1 MERFF
6 FNSGNGTNIMKI
18 SQDTLRKKMLGCFL
32 GKSAGGTLGQPYE
45 GWEGPLGLT
54 YYDPVPT
61 DMIPNDDLDLQ
72 VLWADCLAR
81 QAEPVVDR
89 DLFGRAWVE
98 HVHFPWSEYG
108 IAIRNLKLGIPATW
122 SGRYDNWFRDGLG
135 AAIRSE
141 IWACL
146 APGDPELAAKFMR
159 EDAMVDHVGE
169 GVNAAV
175 FLAVLESA
183 AFVESDMEK
192 LLDTALAAIPAECG
206 IARAVRDTRR
216 WCAQNRTWSEV
227 FELIKTHYGSEDFTN
242 TVMNF
247 GFSVMALLMG
257 KGDFGKTV
265 CFAVN
270 CGKDADCTGATVGA
284 ILGLID
290 PEGIPEEWLRP
301 IGRKLVLS
309 PTIVGITPPET
320 LDDFV
325 DQLLSL
331 RERVRLRTAPDA
343 PEPDWSRFALTAEC
357 GLFDRWIRY
366 DDRKNP
372 PVMPEKTVLRTFP
385 GSNGS
390 IEAGE
395 VPLNALYLMRFRF
408 HLAKPQRVRVMF
420 CTASLSRVWVD
431 GAFAFGRD
439 GGWCQPSFHH
449 CPINQ
454 FADLDLAA
462 GEHTLT
468 AGVAPAGDEEEIRW
482 TVGIGDAAD
491 FQWIP
496 DALIY

>member
-1 MERFF
+1 M
-6 FNSGNGTNIMKI
+6 
-18 SQDTLRKKMLGCFL
+18 
-32 GKSAGGTLGQPYE
+32 
-45 GWEGPLGLT
+45 
-54 YYDPVPT
+54 
-61 DMIPNDDLDLQ
+61 
-72 VLWADCLAR
+72 
-81 QAEPVVDR
+81 
-89 DLFGRAWVE
+89 
-98 HVHFPWSEYG
+98 
-108 IAIRNLKLGIPATW
+108 
-122 SGRYDNWFRDGLG
+122 
-135 AAIRSE
+135 
-141 IWACL
+141 
-146 APGDPELAAKFMR
+146 
-159 EDAMVDHVGE
+159 
-169 GVNAAV
+169 
-175 FLAVLESA
+175 
-183 AFVESDMEK
+183 
-192 LLDTALAAIPAECG
+192 
-206 IARAVRDTRR
+206 
-216 WCAQNRTWSEV
+216 

-343 PEPDWSRFALTAEC
+343 PEPDWSRFAITAEC
-357 GLFDRWIRY
+357 GLFGRWIRY

-390 IEAGE
+390 IEASE

-408 HLAKPQRVRVMF
+408 HLATPQRVRVMF

-454 FADLDLAA
+454 FVDLDLAA

-482 TVGIGDAAD
+482 TVGIGNAAD

>member
-1 MERFF
+1 MDR
-6 FNSGNGTNIMKI
+6 TL
-18 SQDTLRKKMLGCFL
+18 LRKKMLGCFL
-32 GKSAGGTLGQPYE
+32 GKSVGGTLGQPYE

-54 YYDPVPT
+54 FYDPVPT

-72 VLWADCLAR
+72 VLWAAKLA
-81 QAEPVVDR
+81 AERDPVVDR

-98 HVHFPWSEYG
+98 HVRFPWSEYG
-108 IAIRNLKLGIPATW
+108 LAIRNLKLGIPATW
-122 SGRYDNWFRDGLG
+122 SGSYDNWFRAGLG

-146 APGDPELAAKFMR
+146 APGNPELAARYMR

-169 GVNAAV
+169 GVYAAV
-175 FLAVLESA
+175 FLAVLESQ

-192 LLDTALAAIPAECG
+192 LLDVALAAIPEDCA
-206 IARAVRDTRR
+206 IARSVRDTRR

-227 FELIKTHYGSEDFTN
+227 FQLIRTHYGSEDFTN
-242 TVMNF
+242 SVMNF

-257 KGDFGKTV
+257 RGDFGRSI
-265 CFAVN
+265 CLAVN
-270 CGKDADCTGATVGA
+270 CGKDADCTGATVGS

-290 PEGIPEEWLRP
+290 PDGIPEEWLRP

-309 PTIVGITPPET
+309 PTIVGIEPPAT

-325 DQLLSL
+325 DQLLEL
-331 RERVRLRTAPDA
+331 GGRVRPRTAPDDPA
-343 PEPDWSRFALTAEC
+343 PDFRKFAIEAEC
-357 GLFDRWIRY
+357 ALFNRWIRY
-366 DDRKNP
+366 DDRKSP
-372 PVMPEKTVLRTFP
+372 PVWPAERVNRIFP
-385 GSNGS
+385 GANGS

-395 VPLNALYLMRFRF
+395 VPLNALYLMKFRF
-408 HLAKPQRVRVMF
+408 HLEEPRRVRVMF
-420 CTASLSRVWVD
+420 CTRSLSRVWVD
-431 GAFAFGRD
+431 EVFAFGRD

-454 FADLDLAA
+454 FADLELAA

-468 AGVAPAGDEEEIRW
+468 AGVAPAGDEERIEW
-482 TVGIGDAAD
+482 TVGIGDASD

-496 DALIY
+496 EAMIRRS

>member
-1 MERFF
+1 MIFI
-6 FNSGNGTNIMKI
+6 NTQNGIDIMKL

-122 SGRYDNWFRDGLG
+122 SGRYDNWFKDGLG

-146 APGDPELAAKFMR
+146 APGNPELAAKFMR

-309 PTIVGITPPET
+309 PTIVGITPPAT

-325 DQLLSL
+325 EQLLSL

-372 PVMPEKTVLRTFP
+372 PVMPEKTIRRTFP
-385 GSNGS
+385 GSNGC
-390 IEAGE
+390 IEASE

-454 FADLDLAA
+454 FVDLDLAA

-482 TVGIGDAAD
+482 TVGIGNAAD